1 MGKQIE
7 DFLDKEEKKLTSRE
21 TFNNNVEKFGFLY
34 VKNENKKTQKS
45 CYHRARVV
53 GKVIDG

>member
-34 VKNENKKTQKS
+34 VKNENKKKTHKN
-45 CYHRARVV
+45 HAITEPELLE
-53 GKVIDG
+53 K